1 MEGGPLRPLV
11 PSFRNRLLHVPYCDA
26 GPGHC
31 ASAQLAKDQGILA
44 RQVLKCV
51 EGLAR
56 PLHASVPDALADDV
70 QVQVLRDVLYLPAY
84 PCLSLQRLQQL
95 CNEV

>member
-11 PSFRNRLLHVPYCDA
+11 PSFSNRLLHVPHCDA

-31 ASAQLAKDQGILA
+31 ASAQLAKNQGILA

-56 PLHASVPDALADDV
+56 PLHASLPDALTDAV
-70 QVQVLRDVLYLPAY
+70 QVQVLRDLLYLQAY
-84 PCLSLQRLQQL
+84 SCLSLQRLQQL
-95 CNEV
+95 CDEI